1 MDKQYRHELKYFISR
16 QGYAVLAPRLRTVM
30 HHDENA
36 NEDGIYHIRSLYFDD
51 ADDTDLRSKIEGVD
65 NREKIRVRIY
75 DINDTVIKLERKEK
89 MGQYVLK
96 ESMSITRSDYD
107 SLKAGDPSFLLSRK
121 EQPAG
126 KVFLRMRHKGL
137 RPVKVVDYFRE
148 AYVFPVEDTRIT
160 FDIDLRMGADDLEI
174 FNRNMLT
181 VPMLEKGIMILEIK
195 FNNFLPEIV
204 RDLLQGIPTTRSAI
218 SKYAICRRYDG

>member
-1 MDKQYRHELKYFISR
+1 MDRQFRHELKYYISR

-30 HHDENA
+30 HYDENA
-36 NEDGIYHIRSLYFDD
+36 NEDGRYHIRSLYFDD
-51 ADDTDLRSKIEGVD
+51 ADDTDLRSKIDGLD
-65 NREKIRVRIY
+65 DREKIRVRIY
-75 DINDTVIKLERKEK
+75 DFTDTVIKLERKEK
-89 MGQYVLK
+89 AGQYVLK
-96 ESMSITRSDYD
+96 ESMSITHAEYD
-107 SLKAGDPSFLLSRK
+107 SLKNGDPTFLLSRK

-126 KVFLRMRHKGL
+126 KVFLRMKHNGL

-148 AYVFPVEDTRIT
+148 AYVFPVEETRIT
-160 FDIDLRMGADDLEI
+160 FDMDLRMGADDFEI

-181 VPMLEKGIMILEIK
+181 VPMLEKGIIILEIK

-204 RDLLQGIPTTRSAI
+204 RNLLQGIPTTRYAI

>member
-1 MDKQYRHELKYFISR
+1 MDKQYRHELKYYIPK
-16 QGYAVLAPRLRTVM
+16 QGYVVLTNRLRTVLRL
-30 HHDENA
+30 DENA
-36 NEDGIYHIRSLYFDD
+36 NEDGVYHIRSLYFDD
-51 ADDTDLRSKIEGVD
+51 ADDIDLKSKIDGVD
-65 NREKIRVRIY
+65 NREKIRIRIY
-75 DINDTVIKLERKEK
+75 NINDTVIKLERKEK
-89 MGQYVLK
+89 MGQYILK
-96 ESMSITRSDYD
+96 ESMSITRADYD
-107 SLKAGDPSFLLSRK
+107 SLINGDPSFLLSRN

-160 FDIDLRMGADDLEI
+160 FDMDLRMGADDLDI

-181 VPMLEKGIMILEIK
+181 VPMLERGVMILEVK

-204 RDLLQGIPTTRSAI
+204 RDLLQGIPATRSAI
-218 SKYAICRRYDG
+218 SKYATCRRYDG